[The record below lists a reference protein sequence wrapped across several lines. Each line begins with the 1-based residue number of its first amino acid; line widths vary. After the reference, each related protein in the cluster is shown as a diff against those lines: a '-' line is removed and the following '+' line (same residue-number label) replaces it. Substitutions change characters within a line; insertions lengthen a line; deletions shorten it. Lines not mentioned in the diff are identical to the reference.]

1 MGTPEHDLQH
11 SPLSPIYDND
21 EQQEPPFVWGEQ
33 TKDYRRYK
41 AFDMLEN
48 ARKRLDGN
56 LRDAKNYPISKGWY
70 MEQAETMKKVILRIE
85 NYLKK

>member
-11 SPLSPIYDND
+11 SPFSPIYDND
-21 EQQEPPFVWGEQ
+21 EQQEPPFVWGEMP
-33 TKDYRRYK
+33 KDYRRRK
-41 AFDMLEN
+41 VFDMLEN

-56 LRDAKNYPISKGWY
+56 LRDAQTYPSSRGWY
-70 MEQAETMKKVILRIE
+70 LERSETMKKVILRIE

>member
-1 MGTPEHDLQH
+1 MATPEYDLQH
-11 SPLSPIYDND
+11 STFSPIYDND
-21 EQQEPPFVWGEQ
+21 ELEEAPFVWGEQ

-56 LRDAKNYPISKGWY
+56 LRDAQTYPISKGWY
-70 MEQAETMKKVILRIE
+70 LERAETMKKIILRIE
-85 NYLKK
+85 NYLKR

>member
-11 SPLSPIYDND
+11 SPFSPIYDND

-48 ARKRLDGN
+48 ARKRLNGN
-56 LRDAKNYPISKGWY
+56 LRDAQTYPISKGWY
-70 MEQAETMKKVILRIE
+70 LERAETMKKVILRIE
-85 NYLKK
+85 NYLKR

>member
-1 MGTPEHDLQH
+1 MGTLEHDLQH
-11 SPLSPIYDND
+11 SPFSPIYDND
-21 EQQEPPFVWGEQ
+21 EPQEPPFVWGEMP
-33 TKDYRRYK
+33 KDYRRYK

-56 LRDAKNYPISKGWY
+56 LRDAQSYPISKGWY
-70 MEQAETMKKVILRIE
+70 LERAETIKKVILRIE

>member
-1 MGTPEHDLQH
+1 METPEYDLQH
-11 SPLSPIYDND
+11 SPFSPIYDND
-21 EQQEPPFVWGEQ
+21 EPQETPFVWGEQ
-33 TKDYRRYK
+33 TKYYRRYK

-56 LRDAKNYPISKGWY
+56 LRDAQTYPISKGWY